1 MHKHSWASGSI
12 LFIVFILAVGI
23 SCNKDESTVPLP
35 VSRAQLLARSWIQ
48 TDLLA
53 SLPGGSP
60 TSVFT
65 TVLEACERDNIWNFK
80 SDGTY
85 TVTEGATKCNVA
97 DPDTATSGT
106 WQLTEND
113 TKIIID
119 DVNDVPQTFTITEL
133 TSSSLKITGTTIVQG
148 SSVTGTAIFSPH

>member
-1 MHKHSWASGSI
+1 MKKHSWASGRI
-12 LFIVFILAVGI
+12 LFIVLILAVGI

-53 SLPGGSP
+53 SLPGGP
-60 TSVFT
+60 PQSVFT

-85 TVTEGATKCNVA
+85 TVTEGATKCNAA

-106 WQLTEND
+106 WQLTESD

-119 DVNDVPQTFTITEL
+119 DINEVPQTFTITEL

-148 SSVTGTAIFSPH
+148 SSVTGTAIFSPQ